1 MYIIGEQKLPL
12 TTKDSYPRSSRTKI
26 EGGSSVVS
34 ARKEQLLLL
43 LSWEECVKE
52 GLTSEV
58 NDKEKTTT
66 R

>member
-1 MYIIGEQKLPL
+1 MYVIGGRKLPL
-12 TTKDSYPRSSRTKI
+12 TIKDSYPRSSRTKI

-34 ARKEQLLLL
+34 TRKKQLLLL

-58 NDKEKTTT
+58 NDEKETQH
-66 R
+66 